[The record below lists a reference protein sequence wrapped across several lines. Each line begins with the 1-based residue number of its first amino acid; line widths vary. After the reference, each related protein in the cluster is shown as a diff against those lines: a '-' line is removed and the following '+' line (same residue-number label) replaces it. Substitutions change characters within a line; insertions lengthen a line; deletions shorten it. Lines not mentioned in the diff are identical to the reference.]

1 MRHIKREYTKLIFEM
16 KFLYADLEYHEVV
29 FEESKEAFN
38 KGLKD
43 FMHRH
48 NIKGN
53 ILDYQNKNQPE
64 QTELKIKSKMDQTPS
79 PEEFYNA
86 PLKESKITNKELSKL
101 FKEIAVQ
108 THPDKLSKDAPP
120 HEKTK
125 KINMFLKAKKAAEED
140 DWFKLQE
147 VALDLG
153 IDLPPPTENQLKLL
167 KEKILDMKNN
177 IEKMVGTFAW
187 KWNNLET
194 IKNKDSLMKQ
204 YMKIAFGIE
213 MPF

>member
-1 MRHIKREYTKLIFEM
+1 MKHVKREYTKLIFEM
-16 KFLYADLEYHEVV
+16 KFLYADLEYHEIV

-43 FMHRH
+43 FMRRH

-53 ILDYQNKNQPE
+53 IHDYQNKNQPE
-64 QTELKIKSKMDQTPS
+64 QTEIKVKSDLDSS
-79 PEEFYNA
+79 PEDFYNT

-108 THPDKLSKDAPP
+108 THPDKLNKDMSAQ
-120 HEKTK
+120 EKSK

-147 VALDLG
+147 VAIDLG
-153 IDLPPPTENQLKLL
+153 IDLPSPTKNQLDLL
-167 KEKILDMKNN
+167 KEKIVN
-177 IEKMVGTFAW
+177 IKAKIHRMSDTFAW
-187 KWNNLET
+187 KWNHLEAND
-194 IKNKDSLMKQ
+194 NKDSLMKQ

-213 MPF
+213 VPF